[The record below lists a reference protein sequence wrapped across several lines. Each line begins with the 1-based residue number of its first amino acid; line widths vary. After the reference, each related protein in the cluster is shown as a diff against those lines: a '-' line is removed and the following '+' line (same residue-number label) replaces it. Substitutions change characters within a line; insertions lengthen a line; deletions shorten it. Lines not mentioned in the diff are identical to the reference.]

1 MSSSTSDTE
10 GWAHRASETN
20 RRAQLIP
27 ALRECEELK
36 SRRTCSPSRGRA
48 SARWR
53 PPLLSFG
60 VVGRGH
66 LEAAPRPLASI
77 ATLANRHPRQLGDQG
92 LGQATNLG
100 MARRHGGQRA
110 AVAADRGFFTPYT
123 RSRDPK
129 IGPYFDLS
137 DSF

>member
-1 MSSSTSDTE
+1 MSSSTSDLE

-20 RRAQLIP
+20 RRAQLVP

-53 PPLLSFG
+53 PPLLSFD
-60 VVGRGH
+60 VVGRGD

-77 ATLANRHPRQLGDQG
+77 AALANRHPRQLGDQG

-100 MARRHGGQRA
+100 VTWRHGGQRT
-110 AVAADRGFFTPYT
+110 AVAADNKAAVALFEFRKAAQLVEDANG
-123 RSRDPK
+123 R
-129 IGPYFDLS
+129 L
-137 DSF
+137 